1 MPPRINSHVF
11 YLLIPSLK
19 LAPQKC
25 NDFLKM
31 GERRREGMQKHKI
44 WQKII
49 FQSAQEYSDYSQDF
63 AFSKTSQSNEQKNKT
78 CFSL

>member
-1 MPPRINSHVF
+1 
-11 YLLIPSLK
+11 
-19 LAPQKC
+19 
-25 NDFLKM
+25 M

-63 AFSKTSQSNEQKNKT
+63 AFSKQVKVTSKKT
-78 CFSL
+78 KHVSHYKKST

>member
-1 MPPRINSHVF
+1 
-11 YLLIPSLK
+11 
-19 LAPQKC
+19 
-25 NDFLKM
+25 M

>member
-1 MPPRINSHVF
+1 
-11 YLLIPSLK
+11 
-19 LAPQKC
+19 
-25 NDFLKM
+25 M

-63 AFSKTSQSNEQKNKT
+63 AFSKQVKVTSKKTKHVSHYKKSTWNEKEK
-78 CFSL
+78 